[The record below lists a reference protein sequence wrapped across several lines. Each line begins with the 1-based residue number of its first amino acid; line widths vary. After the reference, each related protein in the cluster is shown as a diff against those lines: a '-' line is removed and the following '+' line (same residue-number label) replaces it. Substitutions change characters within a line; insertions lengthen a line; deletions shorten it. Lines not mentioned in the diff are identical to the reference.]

1 MNNSKTE
8 INNGWTVQDEILYR
22 EIIEEEV
29 VHGQIIQTYDEILQL
44 NVINNG
50 VMTVEDEILFREI
63 LEEEVVDDQIIQ
75 TYDEILQLNVAQGP
89 IKEVNKEVKE
99 IKNEDCY
106 DYLYNEIMMANKSSN
121 KQDDWLMDF
130 GDAEDEID
138 IKIIEDYNR
147 LILEKKLHT
156 SK

>member
-22 EIIEEEV
+22 DILEEEV
-29 VHGQIIQTYDEILQL
+29 VHGQKIQTYDEIP
-44 NVINNG
+44 
-50 VMTVEDEILFREI
+50 
-63 LEEEVVDDQIIQ
+63 
-75 TYDEILQLNVAQGP
+75 QLNVAQRP

-99 IKNEDCY
+99 IKNQDCFEMHNGEFFKI
-106 DYLYNEIMMANKSSN
+106 DPVENEILYKEIIQSYNGNIAQGSIMMANK
-121 KQDDWLMDF
+121 QDDRLMDF

-138 IKIIEDYNR
+138 VKIIQDYNR

-156 SK
+156 SN

>member
-44 NVINNG
+44 NEINNG
-50 VMTVEDEILFREI
+50 EMTVQDEILFREI

-106 DYLYNEIMMANKSSN
+106 DYLYNEIMMANNSV
-121 KQDDWLMDF
+121 
-130 GDAEDEID
+130 
-138 IKIIEDYNR
+138 
-147 LILEKKLHT
+147 
-156 SK
+156 

>member
-8 INNGWTVQDEILYR
+8 ITNGEMTVQDEILY
-22 EIIEEEV
+22 
-29 VHGQIIQTYDEILQL
+29 
-44 NVINNG
+44 
-50 VMTVEDEILFREI
+50 REI

-75 TYDEILQLNVAQGP
+75 TYDEIFQLNVVNGDIGQGP

-106 DYLYNEIMMANKSSN
+106 EMHNGEFFKIDPVQNEILYNEIIQSYNGN
-121 KQDDWLMDF
+121 INDWLMDF

-138 IKIIEDYNR
+138 IKIIEEYNR

>member
-22 EIIEEEV
+22 DILEEEV
-29 VHGQIIQTYDEILQL
+29 VHGQKIQTYDEIP
-44 NVINNG
+44 
-50 VMTVEDEILFREI
+50 
-63 LEEEVVDDQIIQ
+63 
-75 TYDEILQLNVAQGP
+75 QLNVAQRP

-99 IKNEDCY
+99 IKNQDCY
-106 DYLYNEIMMANKSSN
+106 DYLYNEIMMTNKSMMANKSSN
-121 KQDDWLMDF
+121 KQHDWALMDF
-130 GDAEDEID
+130 DNAEDETD
-138 IKIIEDYNR
+138 IKIIQTYNR